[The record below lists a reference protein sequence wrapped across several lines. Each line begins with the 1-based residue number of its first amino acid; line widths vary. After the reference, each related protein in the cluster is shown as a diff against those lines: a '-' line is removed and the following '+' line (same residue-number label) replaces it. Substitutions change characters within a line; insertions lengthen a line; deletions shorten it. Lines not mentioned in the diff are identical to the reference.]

1 MSNNQSFNNLP
12 NGSKLDSKNNNKKD
26 YVAPTFTK
34 LNINLDTENAA
45 PPSAPPANS

>member
-1 MSNNQSFNNLP
+1 MGNNKGFNNLP
-12 NGSKLDSKNNNKKD
+12 NESEINPQNSNKKT
-26 YVAPTFTK
+26 YIAPTFTK